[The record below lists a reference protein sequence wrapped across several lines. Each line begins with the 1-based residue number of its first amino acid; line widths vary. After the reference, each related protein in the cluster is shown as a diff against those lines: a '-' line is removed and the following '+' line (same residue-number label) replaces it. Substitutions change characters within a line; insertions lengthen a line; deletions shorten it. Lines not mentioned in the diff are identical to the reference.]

1 MRTPEALVVD
11 DDHGVRRAVALGL
24 GDAGLIVR
32 EAEDG
37 ASALASIEQ
46 RPPDVVVLD
55 VTMPGM
61 SGLEVVTRLRASG
74 RTMPVCMLSAR
85 DDVDDR
91 VAGLAA
97 GADDYVVKPFSVA
110 ELAARIHALVR
121 LHSSR
126 DDRPII
132 VEDLAIEP
140 SRRAAV
146 RNGRDLDLT
155 AREFD
160 LLVAFA
166 THPGQVLSRSQ
177 LLERVWG
184 YTWDVDSNVVNV
196 FVGYLRRKL
205 ELDGGVRLL
214 HTVRGNGFVLRR

>member
-1 MRTPEALVVD
+1 M
-11 DDHGVRRAVALGL
+11 
-24 GDAGLIVR
+24 
-32 EAEDG
+32 
-37 ASALASIEQ
+37 
-46 RPPDVVVLD
+46 
-55 VTMPGM
+55 
-61 SGLEVVTRLRASG
+61 
-74 RTMPVCMLSAR
+74 
-85 DDVDDR
+85 
-91 VAGLAA
+91 
-97 GADDYVVKPFSVA
+97 VKPFSVA